1 MCVFF
6 FLSAS
11 VFLFHFLKIHYKCT
25 RNVRRVNHKVITYLL
40 KIENKINKLRSNFK
54 ERKSKCDLPV
64 LWIGCNQH
72 CFTWHNS
79 PFRLVFFLILHKYT
93 RRRIH
98 AKENKQNKTIS
109 SCNVM
114 KTNVFIV
121 DKYFSSQNHIF
132 HLLTLWRSFGKCA
145 NAQFFSTLNILIYV
159 FFSSSCL
166 LDFLLNFHR

>member
-1 MCVFF
+1 MCILFFIRWHCFCVANIPQRKKMCVFF

-79 PFRLVFFLILHKYT
+79 PFRLVFFWSYINTHADAYT
-93 RRRIH
+93 QKKINKIKRYHH
-98 AKENKQNKTIS
+98 AMWWKRTCS
-109 SCNVM
+109 
-114 KTNVFIV
+114 
-121 DKYFSSQNHIF
+121 
-132 HLLTLWRSFGKCA
+132 L
-145 NAQFFSTLNILIYV
+145 
-159 FFSSSCL
+159 
-166 LDFLLNFHR
+166 